1 MKAWFCGLL
10 LAAAAAAADAAAQF
24 PPSSHRLAD
33 CENRWFLKEV
43 ADPSIRLL
51 GFAYVDPDAGVTI
64 EDNGKVAISADGA
77 LARMPDTRANKM
89 RLIVRGVS
97 NFEIACLSSEQ
108 ASQLGL
114 PLVPDWLQHYK
125 DKREPGPH
133 NVAWASFYNHIGA
146 FEKALEFL
154 RIAGDSGFRSLELAR
169 ERGFALNAL
178 TRYQE
183 AIEGLEIAV
192 KSYPEDIRMLA
203 ELAYSHVKLREFR
216 RATEL
221 YQAAIAKDAEG
232 SSVLRWEYANNLAMA
247 FAALGDDTSASEWSR
262 KAATWNVSRASGN
275 FHFCAVGFG
284 FQVSP
289 EGKLEAFV
297 FRPPYPCGG
306 GLPDIE
312 VSNAWK
318 MTACAF
324 FSTRQWEPTY
334 RAHEKPKMYYA
345 FYLINPNRP
354 AVIYPT
360 RTAGASPSDGVVHVR
375 ESILGG
381 GGAKDQVCNRM
392 IEEELKR
399 KP

>member
-1 MKAWFCGLL
+1 MKYRLGALL
-10 LAAAAAAADAAAQF
+10 LVAASAAAAEF

-33 CENRWFLKEV
+33 CENRWFLREV

-51 GFAYVDPDAGVTI
+51 GFVYVDPDAGVTI
-64 EDNGKVAISADGA
+64 EDNGKVALSADGA
-77 LARMPDTRANKM
+77 LVRMPDTRENKM
-89 RLIVRGVS
+89 RLIIRGVS

-114 PLVPDWLQHYK
+114 ALVPDWLEFYK

-146 FEKALEFL
+146 FDKALEHL
-154 RIAGDSGFRSLELAR
+154 RIAGDSGFRSLALAL
-169 ERGFALNAL
+169 ERGFALNA
-178 TRYQE
+178 TARHQE
-183 AIEGLEIAV
+183 AIEGLQPAV
-192 KSYPEDIRMLA
+192 KAYPDDIRLLA
-203 ELAYSHVKLREFR
+203 ELAYSHLRLRDFS
-216 RATEL
+216 RAIDL
-221 YQAAIAKDAEG
+221 YQAALSRDAEG
-232 SSVLRWEYANNLAMA
+232 KSVLRWEYANNVALAY
-247 FAALGDDTSASEWSR
+247 AALGDGTSASEWSR
-262 KAATWNVSRASGN
+262 KAATWNISLARDK

-289 EGKLEAFV
+289 EAKLEAFV

-324 FSTRQWEPTY
+324 FSTRRWEPTY
-334 RAHEKPKMYYA
+334 RADEKPKMYYA

-354 AVIYPT
+354 NVIYPS
-360 RTAGASPSDGVVHVR
+360 RTAGTSPADGVVHVR
-375 ESILGG
+375 ESILEA
-381 GGAKDQVCNRM
+381 GGAKEHACHRM
-392 IEEELKR
+392 LQEESKK